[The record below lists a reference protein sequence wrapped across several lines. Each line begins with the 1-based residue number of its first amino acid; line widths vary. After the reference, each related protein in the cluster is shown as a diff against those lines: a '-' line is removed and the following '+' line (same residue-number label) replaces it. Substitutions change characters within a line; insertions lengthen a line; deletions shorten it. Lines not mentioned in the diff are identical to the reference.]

1 MLGFANGTA
10 HAEAAFGQGSGPIWL
25 DDVRC
30 IGNEKSIFDCP
41 ANSVGSHNCGHSDD
55 VGVSCHSLIANGKFC
70 LLDASSLTKH
80 NHYLYLDGVW

>member
-1 MLGFANGTA
+1 MLGYVFGTA
-10 HAEAAFGQGSGPIWL
+10 HASASFGQGSGHIWL

-30 IGNEKSIFDCP
+30 IGNETSFFDCP
-41 ANSVGSHNCGHSDD
+41 GNSVGSHNCAHSED
-55 VGVSCHSLIANGKFC
+55 VGVSCDSLIANGKFC